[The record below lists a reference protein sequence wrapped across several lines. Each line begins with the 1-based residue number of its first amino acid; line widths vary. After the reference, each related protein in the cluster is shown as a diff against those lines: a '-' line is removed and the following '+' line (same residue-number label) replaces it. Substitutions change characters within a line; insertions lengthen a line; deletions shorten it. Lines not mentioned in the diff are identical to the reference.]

1 MDQDE
6 ARTSDATAERRAI
19 GRALQAIAMRQR
31 DTDAY
36 GIIATELRT
45 LLRASTVA
53 VGLIAPQT
61 SRVQSST
68 DPGGPMDFVAVAG
81 ADPREIV
88 GLRVAADDTL
98 CVNALRVGRPTV
110 FLPDPHSAVRSGAI
124 CPIVSVSGVR
134 GAIYAV
140 DREGGAPFEDHDLD
154 IMSVFAQAAGMVV
167 ESAQASRELAEKQ
180 RELAV
185 LYETTRTVTSSLNIQ
200 GVLDSVL
207 DAICHH
213 IPVQAA
219 VVYLLNDE
227 RTHLFIAADRGLSDD
242 EREVQLA
249 ADTGVAA
256 RVLNDGEPLLLTDTD
271 SIVTQASRQ
280 ALGDIGEVDI
290 RSADHRQ
297 RSAMVTPI
305 RSASDVMG
313 LLTVSSAA
321 PGAYGDDELRL
332 LTTVAAQAG
341 IAMDNAA
348 LFEDAT
354 RRAEAASALFSI
366 SQRIGS
372 TLDIAEA
379 LDYVADHSVALLQV
393 DKFAVMLM
401 DHRDGLLHPHAMR
414 GLDQTSFAAIT
425 PRSGEGIAGWVHAWT
440 APTAVADVAADARD
454 KLYPIHQEGVASCMC
469 VPMAS
474 GDTVLG
480 VLLAMS
486 SRRRL
491 FTVAELELLYTI
503 ANQAA
508 AAVVNAQ
515 TYARAHAR
523 AQAMRRYFRRLAA
536 ALGASID
543 RAHILQLVTDVALD
557 VMEADRCN
565 IYTLRDQTLHLE
577 AQSRLAGTG
586 APDPEIGVG
595 VGLTG
600 WVAARGRS
608 LAVPKLA
615 EDRRTREHAWGG
627 RESLASYLGLPLK
640 AGRKTTGVLEIMT
653 REPRAFAPDEVR
665 LLSQFISR
673 ARIGE
678 RLQED
683 TNT

>member
-1 MDQDE
+1 VDTIGAGDS
-6 ARTSDATAERRAI
+6 TVSDGSAERRAI
-19 GRALQAIAMRQR
+19 GRTLQAIAMRMR
-31 DTDAY
+31 DSDVY
-36 GIIATELRT
+36 QIIAAGLRD
-45 LLRASTVA
+45 LLHASTVA
-53 VGLIAPQT
+53 VGLTP
-61 SRVQSST
+61 

-98 CVNALRVGRPTV
+98 SVTALRVGRPAV
-110 FLPDPHSAVRSGAI
+110 FEPDPHSPMRSGAI

-140 DREGGAPFEDHDLD
+140 DKEGGIQFSDEDLAV
-154 IMSVFAQAAGMVV
+154 MSVFAQAAGLVV
-167 ESAQASRELAEKQ
+167 ECAQARRELTEKQ

-200 GVLDSVL
+200 AVLDSVL

-227 RTHLFIAADRGLSDD
+227 RTHLFIAADRGLTDD

-249 ADTGVAA
+249 ADTGIAA
-256 RVLNDGEPLLLTDTD
+256 RVLNDGEAVLLTDSDTAGD
-271 SIVTQASRQ
+271 
-280 ALGDIGEVDI
+280 GDILA
-290 RSADHRQ
+290 ADHRQ
-297 RSAMVTPI
+297 RSAMVAPI
-305 RSASDVMG
+305 RSASGTMG
-313 LLTVSSAA
+313 LLTVGSAA
-321 PGAYGDDELRL
+321 PGAYGQDELRL

-341 IAMDNAA
+341 IAMDNAS

-354 RRAEAASALFSI
+354 RRAEAASALYSI

-379 LDYVADHSVALLQV
+379 LDYVADNSVALLQV
-393 DKFAVMLM
+393 DKFAAMLM
-401 DHRDGLLHPHAMR
+401 DHRDGLLRPQAMR
-414 GLDQTSFAAIT
+414 GLDQTSFARIT
-425 PRSGEGIAGWVHAWT
+425 PRSGEGIAGWVYAWT

-454 KLYPIHQEGVASCMC
+454 KLCPIHQEGIASCMC

-474 GDTVLG
+474 GDNILG

-515 TYARAHAR
+515 TYTRAHAR

-536 ALGASID
+536 ALGATVD
-543 RAHILQLVTDVALD
+543 RAHILQLLADVALD

-565 IYTLRDQTLHLE
+565 VYGLDDQTLRLQ
-577 AQSRLAGTG
+577 AQSRLTGTG
-586 APDPEIGVG
+586 APDAEINVG
-595 VGLTG
+595 TGLTG
-600 WVAARGRS
+600 WVAARGRALVVPT
-608 LAVPKLA
+608 LADDP
-615 EDRRTREHAWGG
+615 RTREHAWGG

-640 AGRKTTGVLEIMT
+640 AGRRTTGVLELMT
-653 REPRAFAPDEVR
+653 REPRVFAAEEVR
-665 LLSQFISR
+665 LLTQFITR

-683 TNT
+683 RST

>member
-1 MDQDE
+1 MNEMGSGE
-6 ARTSDATAERRAI
+6 AAHSDVSTERRAI
-19 GRALQAIAMRQR
+19 GRVLQSIAMRQR
-31 DTDAY
+31 DTDVYAA
-36 GIIATELRT
+36 IASELRG
-45 LLRASTVA
+45 LLGASTVA
-53 VGLIAPQT
+53 VGLT
-61 SRVQSST
+61 T
-68 DPGGPMDFVAVAG
+68 EPGGPMDFVAVAG

-110 FLPDPHSAVRSGAI
+110 FQPDPFSGLRTGAI

-134 GAIYAV
+134 GAVYAIAK
-140 DREGGAPFEDHDLD
+140 EGGLPFDERDLA
-154 IMSVFAQAAGMVV
+154 IMSPFAQT
-167 ESAQASRELAEKQ
+167 ASLVIEWNQVARELAEKQ

-185 LYETTRTVTSSLNIQ
+185 LHETTRTVTSSLNIQ

-256 RVLNDGEPLLLTDTD
+256 RVLKDGQPLLLTDSD
-271 SIVTQASRQ
+271 P
-280 ALGDIGEVDI
+280 LGEGEGLL
-290 RSADHRQ
+290 SDHRQ
-297 RSAMVTPI
+297 RSAMVAPI

-313 LLTVSSAA
+313 MLTVSSAA
-321 PGAYGDDELRL
+321 PQAYGRDELRL

-354 RRAEAASALFSI
+354 RRAEAASALYSI

-372 TLDIAEA
+372 TLSISES
-379 LDYVADHSVALLQV
+379 LEYVADQCVALLQV
-393 DKFAVMLM
+393 DKFAAMLM
-401 DHRDGLLHPHAMR
+401 DHRDGLLHAHAMR
-414 GLDQTSFAAIT
+414 GLDEGSFARIT
-425 PRSGEGIAGWVHAWT
+425 PRPGEGIAGWVYSWT

-454 KLYPIHQEGVASCMC
+454 KICPIHQEGVASCMC

-474 GDTVLG
+474 GDTGLG

-515 TYARAHAR
+515 TFARAQAR

-536 ALGASID
+536 ALGATVD
-543 RAHILQLVTDVALD
+543 RAHMLQLVADVALD
-557 VMEADRCN
+557 VMECDRCN
-565 IYTLRDQTLHLE
+565 VYVMRDQVLRLL

-586 APDPEIGVG
+586 APDAEIQVG
-595 VGLTG
+595 AGLTG
-600 WVAARGRS
+600 CVAEPGRT
-608 LAVPKLA
+608 LAVPTLA
-615 EDRRTREHAWGG
+615 SDPRTREHIWGG
-627 RESLASYLGLPLK
+627 RESLASYLGIPLK
-640 AGRKTTGVLEIMT
+640 AGRKTTGVIEIMT
-653 REPRAFAPDEVR
+653 REPRVFAPDEVR

-683 TNT
+683 PLT